1 MLQSDFLCYVKT
13 TSVLLVIVHL
23 MRFGKLF
30 ESMLDFKAS
39 TMFSFQY
46 WCAVLWLKQIL
57 YSSFMLH
64 SLKTASISFHS
75 AVYVLE
81 AL

>member
-57 YSSFMLH
+57 YSSLMLH
-64 SLKTASISFHS
+64 SLKTAFISFYN